1 MKRIMKNEI
10 GQVKV
15 VKEGFSWTMLFFGI
29 FVPLYR
35 GDWKWFLIILIA
47 NLFTYGLASV
57 AFAFIYN
64 KIYIDDLLEKELGQR
79 EIEQDSFKMTL
90 IFPLEYKTA
99 AENYLASNGKQK
111 LIELCL
117 VEMGVG

>member
-1 MKRIMKNEI
+1 MKRMKKNEI

-47 NLFTYGLASV
+47 NIFTYGWASV
-57 AFAFIYN
+57 VFAFIYN
-64 KIYIDDLLEKELGQR
+64 KIYINDLLEKG
-79 EIEQDSFKMTL
+79 
-90 IFPLEYKTA
+90 YKF
-99 AENYLASNGKQK
+99 Q
-111 LIELCL
+111 
-117 VEMGVG
+117 

>member
-10 GQVKV
+10 GQVKI

-47 NLFTYGLASV
+47 NIFTYGWASV
-57 AFAFIYN
+57 VFAFIYN
-64 KIYIDDLLEKELGQR
+64 KIYINDLLEKG
-79 EIEQDSFKMTL
+79 
-90 IFPLEYKTA
+90 YKF
-99 AENYLASNGKQK
+99 Q
-111 LIELCL
+111 
-117 VEMGVG
+117 

>member
-1 MKRIMKNEI
+1 MKRTMKNEI

-47 NLFTYGLASV
+47 NIFTYGWASV
-57 AFAFIYN
+57 VFAFIYN
-64 KIYIDDLLEKELGQR
+64 KIYINDLLEKG
-79 EIEQDSFKMTL
+79 
-90 IFPLEYKTA
+90 YKFQ
-99 AENYLASNGKQK
+99 E
-111 LIELCL
+111 
-117 VEMGVG
+117 

>member
-35 GDWKWFLIILIA
+35 GDWKWFLIILVA
-47 NLFTYGLASV
+47 NLFTYGLASIV
-57 AFAFIYN
+57 FAFIYN
-64 KIYIDDLLEKELGQR
+64 EIYINNLLEKG
-79 EIEQDSFKMTL
+79 
-90 IFPLEYKTA
+90 YKFQ
-99 AENYLASNGKQK
+99 E
-111 LIELCL
+111 
-117 VEMGVG
+117 

>member
-1 MKRIMKNEI
+1 MKRTMKNEI

-57 AFAFIYN
+57 VFAFIYN
-64 KIYIDDLLEKELGQR
+64 KIYINDLLEKG
-79 EIEQDSFKMTL
+79 
-90 IFPLEYKTA
+90 YKFQ
-99 AENYLASNGKQK
+99 E
-111 LIELCL
+111 
-117 VEMGVG
+117 

>member
-1 MKRIMKNEI
+1 MKRMMKNEI

-57 AFAFIYN
+57 VFAFIYN
-64 KIYIDDLLEKELGQR
+64 KIYINDLLEKG
-79 EIEQDSFKMTL
+79 
-90 IFPLEYKTA
+90 YKIQ
-99 AENYLASNGKQK
+99 E
-111 LIELCL
+111 
-117 VEMGVG
+117 

>member
-1 MKRIMKNEI
+1 MKRMMKNEI
-10 GQVKV
+10 GQIKV

-29 FVPLYR
+29 FVPLCR

-64 KIYIDDLLEKELGQR
+64 KIYIDDLLEKG
-79 EIEQDSFKMTL
+79 
-90 IFPLEYKTA
+90 YKFQ
-99 AENYLASNGKQK
+99 E
-111 LIELCL
+111 
-117 VEMGVG
+117 

>member
-57 AFAFIYN
+57 VFAFIYN
-64 KIYIDDLLEKELGQR
+64 KIYINDLLEKG
-79 EIEQDSFKMTL
+79 
-90 IFPLEYKTA
+90 YKFQ
-99 AENYLASNGKQK
+99 E
-111 LIELCL
+111 
-117 VEMGVG
+117 